1 MERYA
6 AGDDGAFEAVY
17 DHLAPRLAGYLGR
30 RVRDRAVVED
40 IVQETFLHMHRARG
54 SFIRGAEVLPWAF
67 AIARRLMIDNDRVA
81 RRQKLT
87 VLDGNDDDGAV
98 PAGMTSAAT
107 AEELMQAKQT
117 AGRLHAELARLS
129 HPQRDAF
136 ELLKNEGL
144 SLAQAAAVLGTTV
157 TAVKLRAHRA
167 YLALRRAL
175 GDSALPADAAASTEE
190 ES

>member
-6 AGDDGAFEAVY
+6 AGDDAAFEAVY

-67 AIARRLMIDNDRVA
+67 AIARRLMIDNDRVT
-81 RRQKLT
+81 RRQKIT
-87 VLDGNDDDGAV
+87 VLDGDDDGAV

-175 GDSALPADAAASTEE
+175 GDAALPPDAAPSTEE

>member
-6 AGDDGAFEAVY
+6 AGDDGAFEEVY
-17 DHLAPRLAGYLGR
+17 DHLADRLACYVGR
-30 RVRDRAVVED
+30 RVRDRAVAED

-54 SFIRGAEVLPWAF
+54 NFIRGAEVLPWAF

-81 RRQKLT
+81 RRHKMT
-87 VLDGNDDDGAV
+87 VLDGDDDRQV
-98 PAGMTSAAT
+98 PAAMTTAAS
-107 AEELMQAKQT
+107 AEELVQAKET
-117 AGRLHAELARLS
+117 AARLHAELAQLS

-144 SLAQAAAVLGTTV
+144 SLAQTAAVLSTSV

-175 GDSALPADAAASTEE
+175 GDSALPPGAAPSMEE

>member
-1 MERYA
+1 MDRYA
-6 AGDDGAFEAVY
+6 AGDDGAFEEVY
-17 DHLAPRLAGYLGR
+17 DHLAARLAGYVGR
-30 RVRDRAVVED
+30 RVRDRALVDDV
-40 IVQETFLHMHRARG
+40 VQETFLHMHRARG

-67 AIARRLMIDNDRVA
+67 AIARRLMIDNDRAA
-81 RRQKLT
+81 RRQKTT
-87 VLDGNDDDGAV
+87 VLDADADGPV
-98 PAGMTSAAT
+98 PVGMTSAAT
-107 AEELMQAKQT
+107 AEELVQAKQT

-167 YLALRRAL
+167 YLALRQAL
-175 GDSALPADAAASTEE
+175 GDSALPPDAAASTEE
-190 ES
+190 EP